1 MVSPLPDIRYPQ
13 PHVHLVAEP
22 YPAAYCNCYLYPVVK
37 KIKFQ
42 LEFTLIALLIL
53 TCSLSA
59 QRKRNMRDSIVASGF
74 ISADYGYNIPG
85 GNLADRFG
93 NNSTIGAYAGYK
105 TRKNNFYAIEWNYIF
120 GEDIKEYGILDS
132 ISTSDGYLIDQE
144 GKLADIRI
152 FERGFTLHAQYGHV
166 FPIAGISPNRNSG
179 LYITGGV
186 GMMQHKLRIY
196 DNGGRSPQLS
206 GDYLKGYD
214 RMTSGVSF
222 SQFVGYW
229 YMSNNRFV
237 NLYIG
242 FEAYEAF
249 TKSRRSWDYDL
260 MRADTQKRVDLM
272 YGARIGWVI
281 PLYRRHGKD
290 EYI

>member
-1 MVSPLPDIRYPQ
+1 MK
-13 PHVHLVAEP
+13 HFT
-22 YPAAYCNCYLYPVVK
+22 VV
-37 KIKFQ
+37 IA
-42 LEFTLIALLIL
+42 TLLLL
-53 TCSLSA
+53 TGATSLNA
-59 QRKRNMRDSIVASGF
+59 QKRRNMKDSIVGTAF
-74 ISADYGYNIPG
+74 IAADYGYNFPG
-85 GNLADRFG
+85 GDLSQRFG

-105 TRKNNFYAIEWNYIF
+105 TRRNNFYAVEWNYIF
-120 GEDIKEYGILDS
+120 GEDIKEYGVLDS
-132 ISTSDGYLIDQE
+132 ISTSEGYLIDHE

-152 FERGFTLHAQYGHV
+152 FERGFTLHAQFGHV
-166 FPIAGISPNRNSG
+166 FPVMAISPNRNSG
-179 LYITGGV
+179 LFINAGI

-196 DNGGRSPQLS
+196 DNGARSPQLS
-206 GDYLKGYD
+206 GEYLKGYD

-229 YMSNNRFV
+229 YMSNNRLLNVYF
-237 NLYIG
+237 G

-260 MRADTQKRVDLM
+260 MRADTQKRIDLM